1 MPIFVIK
8 SAGVLKPDRLV
19 RVYHPSSLET
29 KVGDCDFK
37 APLGYGVKCR
47 LQKPKRTCHKQK
59 QISERRSCGA
69 LTGHRGFIPSQDAS
83 GLFACLPFL
92 VLECNLS
99 QVTVADKCRMILF
112 IGSFLKLMGKVGEA
126 EKLFLSVEDM
136 LLQVE

>member
-1 MPIFVIK
+1 M
-8 SAGVLKPDRLV
+8 R
-19 RVYHPSSLET
+19 
-29 KVGDCDFK
+29 C
-37 APLGYGVKCR
+37 

-59 QISERRSCGA
+59 QISPHPSKSLERRSRRG
-69 LTGHRGFIPSQDAS
+69 LTGHRGFVPSQGVS
-83 GLFACLPFL
+83 GLFAFLPFL

-112 IGSFLKLMGKVGEA
+112 IGSFLKLMGKVSEA